1 MQAYGRGL
9 PPFSLIKYSFHLNI
23 NVFQNFYSNVFVEFW
38 VPFKLIK
45 LPFSYVFF
53 EISSFSFSSLNS
65 KYLKH
70 MAFTFTFQT
79 QIPFYTLWDGWVCQ
93 IICTILK
100 LHYIIIYS
108 NNIIE
113 YEEERMVW
121 ELELSTWCCF
131 NSFDFDQKF
140 VYLYFV
146 FCEYNENNK

>member
-1 MQAYGRGL
+1 M
-9 PPFSLIKYSFHLNI
+9 
-23 NVFQNFYSNVFVEFW
+23 VEF
-38 VPFKLIK
+38 
-45 LPFSYVFF
+45 
-53 EISSFSFSSLNS
+53 
-65 KYLKH
+65 
-70 MAFTFTFQT
+70 
-79 QIPFYTLWDGWVCQ
+79 CQ
-93 IICTILK
+93 IMYDFKAPL
-100 LHYIIIYS
+100 YNNYS